1 MLKHNGT
8 YYLTYSANHYQSQGY
23 AVGCATSTTPLGDYE
38 KCKYNPVLSKN
49 ENVKAVGT
57 GHHSFF
63 TAENGELFIV
73 YHRHNSL
80 TQVQTRQTCID
91 RCGFV
96 TDPDGTERLVVYG
109 PTSSPQNLP
118 K

>member
-1 MLKHNGT
+1 
-8 YYLTYSANHYQSQGY
+8 
-23 AVGCATSTTPLGDYE
+23 
-38 KCKYNPVLSKN
+38 
-49 ENVKAVGT
+49 NVKAVGT